1 MISTK
6 KRRAQEVR
14 ARRRLHICHIIHR
27 LDYGGLQNGLVNV
40 ANGLDPRRFRHTVI
54 CLKDATDF
62 KVRLKAPGAEI
73 IEIGK
78 RDGKDPLAYLKVY
91 MALRRIRPDVVHT
104 RNLPAVDMI
113 YVARLSGVKALIH
126 SEHGLDVFEIDGKN
140 RKYNRLRRMAGGF
153 VRRFVA
159 MSDDLAQWLE
169 NEVRIPQWK
178 IRVFYNGVDTE
189 RFRPGGK
196 RLDLAPTGFADENSI
211 VLGTVGRLEPVK
223 DQVTLVRAF
232 LRALE
237 LRPGLSRRLRLV
249 MIGDGDLRRE
259 IENILMEAKAS
270 HLTWMP
276 GFKENASDYY
286 GLFDVFVL
294 PSKREGIS
302 NTLLEAQSCGL
313 PVIATDVGGTP
324 EIVAHGRA
332 GMLVPPGNV
341 QAMAEAILRY
351 VEEPALMRRQGLA
364 ARERMEQEFSM
375 AKMLANYE
383 KLYDDVNW

>member
-1 MISTK
+1 
-6 KRRAQEVR
+6 
-14 ARRRLHICHIIHR
+14 
-27 LDYGGLQNGLVNV
+27 
-40 ANGLDPRRFRHTVI
+40 
-54 CLKDATDF
+54 
-62 KVRLKAPGAEI
+62 
-73 IEIGK
+73 
-78 RDGKDPLAYLKVY
+78 
-91 MALRRIRPDVVHT
+91 
-104 RNLPAVDMI
+104 
-113 YVARLSGVKALIH
+113 
-126 SEHGLDVFEIDGKN
+126 
-140 RKYNRLRRMAGGF
+140 
-153 VRRFVA
+153 
-159 MSDDLAQWLE
+159 
-169 NEVRIPQWK
+169 
-178 IRVFYNGVDTE
+178 
-189 RFRPGGK
+189 
-196 RLDLAPTGFADENSI
+196 
-211 VLGTVGRLEPVK
+211 
-223 DQVTLVRAF
+223 
-232 LRALE
+232 
-237 LRPGLSRRLRLV
+237 
-249 MIGDGDLRRE
+249 
-259 IENILMEAKAS
+259 
-270 HLTWMP
+270 MP